1 MKKRRT
7 VLILALAVTVLAAWG
22 WYTYRETV
30 LSRPEAYTTFQPF
43 SGKLFQLDP
52 EKIDHI
58 DIFNKNTEA
67 KPTSYIVDPLRYE
80 TEEDVKQISDFLN
93 SFRYHFWMPG
103 PKGVDAIKMITP
115 TGSIRI
121 YPKGIKPAYYKYKM
135 MHCMIRDNKMW
146 VNGIWY
152 FGSEE
157 FFQKFDELQQP

>member
-52 EKIDHI
+52 EQIDHI
-58 DIFNKNTEA
+58 EIFNKNTQSCLE
-67 KPTSYIVDPLRYE
+67 SIRSESLCYE
-80 TEEDVKQISDFLN
+80 TEEDVKEISEFLN

-103 PKGVDAIKMITP
+103 PKGVEAMKMTS
-115 TGSIRI
+115 TGGINI
-121 YPKGIKPAYYKYKM
+121 YPKGVKPAYYKYKM

-157 FFQKFDELQQP
+157 FFQKFEELQ